1 MASAVSKDWISST
14 KQAWEKSP
22 AVLAKLDALQ
32 AAFGGFEM
40 VGLDTS
46 TMLESD
52 LISLLDGMLGI
63 DAGVLPQMSST
74 PGHNLKTINTMI
86 YDLIDELTEMDLLG
100 DPTERFITMLTIC
113 RGDLAGADT
122 IWDSLNTSF
131 DEKKAACIC
140 KYYNMAFRSK
150 DAACLCN
157 PKHPLFHG

>member
-32 AAFGGFEM
+32 AAYGGFEM

-46 TMLESD
+46 TMPEPV

-63 DAGVLPQMSST
+63 DAGVLPQMSSA
-74 PGHNLKTINTMI
+74 PENNLKTLNTMI
-86 YDLIDELTEMDLLG
+86 YDLIDKLSKMDLLG
-100 DPTERFITMLTIC
+100 DPTERFTIMLDIC
-113 RGDLAGADT
+113 EGDLAGADT

-131 DEKKAACIC
+131 DEKTAACIC

-150 DAACLCN
+150 DAGCLCN